1 MGGKLNMVN
10 KVRGTIFA
18 AAAITMMLVVFVI
31 GAETENT
38 YAAAFKP
45 KVTVKA
51 NKITV
56 TWAKQKGFKKYE
68 VWYKLYYKGG
78 FKKLKTV
85 KKLKYTFSGKY
96 CTSYRLY
103 IKAKKGKK
111 SKKSS
116 EVKFDTGSNPKL
128 KIQRIATLP
137 SKKVNA
143 TYNASRVDAMC
154 FVGDDLYYLKSAHN
168 TMNNRKEV
176 HKGYYPMAIGCIKNF
191 AKHPSTQNP
200 KTTFKVIKYSNG
212 SLYYGS
218 HGSSI
223 TYYNGDF
230 YIVPV
235 ESHKKNGKP
244 IIRVGK
250 NGRIKQE
257 ISTEGFYYNNY
268 KFSTLA
274 FFGTTY
280 EMDND
285 GNRKVYPQFIC
296 RDGKN
301 TTRASAEYGYELH
314 RFSVGTLKDGVLT
327 RDYSFMTE
335 NTAEAGFWQKDKTGK
350 QQLHSND
357 IGYDR
362 ETGTLWHSIFIYE
375 KDGTNIK
382 DNWLYSYDVSSSTEL
397 WPYDTTQKTYEL
409 KQLKKQKIAL
419 NKTKSSETK
428 LEIEGVDVYNGQ
440 TYIAVN
446 TDGIEDGLYLVK

>member
-1 MGGKLNMVN
+1 
-10 KVRGTIFA
+10 
-18 AAAITMMLVVFVI
+18 MLFVI
-31 GAETENT
+31 GIQTENT

-56 TWAKQKGFKKYE
+56 TWTKQKGFKKYE
-68 VWYKLYYKGG
+68 VWYKLFYKSGG
-78 FKKLKTV
+78 FKKVKTV

-96 CTSYRLY
+96 CTAYRVY
-103 IKAKKGKK
+103 VRAVKGKK
-111 SKKSS
+111 NKKSS
-116 EVKFDTGSNPKL
+116 EVKFETGSNPKL
-128 KIQRIATLP
+128 KIQRIASLP
-137 SKKVNA
+137 SKQINSN
-143 TYNASRVDAMC
+143 YYASRIDAMC

-168 TMNNRKEV
+168 AIKKEV

-191 AKHPSTQNP
+191 AKYPSTQNP
-200 KTTFKVIKYSNG
+200 KVTFKVIKYSDG

-235 ESHKKNGKP
+235 ESHKKNNKP
-244 IIRVGK
+244 IIQVGK
-250 NGRIKQE
+250 NGKIKQE
-257 ISTEGFYYNNY
+257 IKTEGFYYNDT
-268 KFSTLA
+268 KFSALA
-274 FFGTTY
+274 FFGTTT
-280 EMDND
+280 EMDNT
-285 GNRKVYPQFIC
+285 GAKKVYPQFIC

-301 TTRASAEYGYELH
+301 TTRVSSEYGYELH
-314 RFSVGTLKDGVLT
+314 RFSVGTLKNGVLT

-335 NTAEAGFWQKDKTGK
+335 NTADAAFWQEDKTGK

-382 DNWLYSYDVSSSTEL
+382 DNWLYSYDVPGSTDL
-397 WPYDTTQKTYEL
+397 WRYDDDQRTYEL

-428 LEIEGVDVYNGQ
+428 LEIEGVDVYNGK